1 MGSNVIVL
9 IRISGLQI
17 DIILGVT
24 KPFSVDAWS
33 HLLIFTIFI
42 WAL

>member
-17 DIILGVT
+17 DTILGVT
-24 KPFSVDAWS
+24 KHFSVDA
-33 HLLIFTIFI
+33 
-42 WAL
+42 

>member
-17 DIILGVT
+17 DTILVVT
-24 KPFSVDAWS
+24 EPFSVDA
-33 HLLIFTIFI
+33 
-42 WAL
+42 

>member
-17 DIILGVT
+17 DTILGVT
-24 KPFSVDAWS
+24 EPFSVDA
-33 HLLIFTIFI
+33 
-42 WAL
+42 